1 MKKAR
6 NAPRNKPDRR
16 DGLKRAAIEK
26 GPAWRPDSHLLV
38 QMIPDFDNTPEWR
51 AAAAAPQYSM
61 WRDSPWDEERVRGAV
76 AANIIAKL
84 RHPNVRKR
92 IVIGD
97 PFWLALTINVVCS
110 HHRWHQSGR
119 IQLSAMRSLRQ
130 RLTIDTLSAPE
141 RSRLLDVMND
151 ALLRNVDV
159 GAGQE
164 FRALA
169 RVARTVTNNKL
180 IAGLEDRVSTSKT
193 RSVRINA
200 QRMLDYIN
208 GKPYSKYHHSF
219 SADA

>member
-6 NAPRNKPDRR
+6 SAPSNKPDRR
-16 DGLKRAAIEK
+16 DGLRRTAIER
-26 GPAWRPDSHLLV
+26 GPAWRPDSYLLV
-38 QMIPDFDNTPEWR
+38 RIIPDFDNTPEWR
-51 AAAAAPQYSM
+51 AAAAAPHYSM
-61 WRDSPWDEERVRGAV
+61 WRDSPYDAERIRGAV
-76 AANIIAKL
+76 AANILAKL
-84 RHPNVRKR
+84 RDSNVREL
-92 IVIGD
+92 IVTGD

-110 HHRWHQSGR
+110 HHRWHRSGR

-130 RLTIDTLSAPE
+130 RLSIKTLSDPE
-141 RSRLLDVMND
+141 RSRLLEVMND

-159 GAGQE
+159 GTGQE

-169 RVARTVTNNKL
+169 HIARTVATDKL
-180 IAGLEDRVSTSKT
+180 ITGLEDRVRTSTT

-208 GKPYSKYHHSF
+208 GKPYRTYHSRF